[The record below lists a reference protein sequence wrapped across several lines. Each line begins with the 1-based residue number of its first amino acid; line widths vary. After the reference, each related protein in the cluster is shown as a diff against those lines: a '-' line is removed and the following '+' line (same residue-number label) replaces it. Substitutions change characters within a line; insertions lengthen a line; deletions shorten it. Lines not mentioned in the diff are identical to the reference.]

1 MSTERLVAA
10 TPLAAA
16 AGLPRVL
23 VQRTRMAMPE
33 PAYSYDLYV
42 TEEET
47 PTHARASCTHFTV
60 LSNRSTRE
68 RFIDFANATCTP
80 DHCAMPQG
88 WERYQ
93 AWLDHEKQT
102 RREALAL
109 ARHAFPELDAFM
121 GDALPSLWVPLPA
134 FPGGSHAEVW
144 LTFTP

>member
-1 MSTERLVAA
+1 MSIERSVAA

-42 TEEET
+42 IEEET
-47 PTHARASCTHFTV
+47 PTHARASCTHFTI

-80 DHCAMPQG
+80 DHCAMPQS

-93 AWLDHEKQT
+93 AWLDHEKRT

-109 ARHAFPELDAFM
+109 ARQAFPELDAFM
-121 GDALPSLWVPLPA
+121 GDALPSLWVPLPT
-134 FPGGSHAEVW
+134 FLGGSHADVW
-144 LTFTP
+144 LTFTR